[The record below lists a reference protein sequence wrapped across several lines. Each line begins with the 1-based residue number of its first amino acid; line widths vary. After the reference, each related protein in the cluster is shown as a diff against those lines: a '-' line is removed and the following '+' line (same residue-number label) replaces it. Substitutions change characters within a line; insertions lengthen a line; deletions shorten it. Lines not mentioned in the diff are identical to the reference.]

1 MTSKEFFISFLKE
14 KYSKN
19 YPKFLKQF
27 ESYFDW
33 LISENKKINLISR
46 QTDPENIWTHHFA
59 DSLLA
64 INFIDFSQKRILD
77 FGTGGGLPG
86 IPLAILFPDSRI
98 FLLDSRKKKI
108 NALKNGVE
116 ILNLNNCSFID
127 NRIEELSQSFY
138 GTFDIVVSRSVKI
151 TPLYKKIILKLLHPN
166 GKLVLYKSKILD
178 DIALFRNPVI
188 HDTSSSRIGERKII
202 VINAQDF

>member
-14 KYSKN
+14 NYSKN
-19 YPKFLKQF
+19 YHKFLKQF

-33 LISENKKINLISR
+33 LISENNKINLISR
-46 QTDPENIWTHHFA
+46 QTDPSHIWSHHFT
-59 DSLLA
+59 DSLFA
-64 INFIDFSQKRILD
+64 IKFINFLQKRILD

-108 NALKNGVE
+108 NALKKCVE
-116 ILNLNNCSFID
+116 VLNLNNCSFID
-127 NRIEELSQSFY
+127 TRIEELPQSFY

-151 TPLYKKIILKLLHPN
+151 IPLYKKIIFKLLHSN
-166 GKLVLYKSKILD
+166 GKLVLYKSKVLD

-188 HDTSSSRIGERKII
+188 HDTSLPLIGERKIV